1 MPSSVTL
8 TYDTPTSDQT
18 HLEGTYLTDDNLSGT
33 FVAPIIRNSD
43 NSFNET
49 ETTSRM
55 RETILLGLS
64 E

>member
-8 TYDTPTSDQT
+8 TYDAPTSDQA
-18 HLEGTYLTDDNLSGT
+18 HLEGSYLTDDSLSGT
-33 FVAPIIRNSD
+33 FVTPIIRNDD

-49 ETTSRM
+49 ETTNRI

-64 E
+64 